1 MTKRIIKVALTDEE
15 QDFIKRLAKQ
25 DGITEQEEMQVLF
38 FCQLREEMELHEELT
53 T

>member
-1 MTKRIIKVALTDEE
+1 MKNRRITVTLTDEE

-38 FCQLREEMELHEELT
+38 ICQLREEMELHEELT